1 MEWFELAGII
11 LGPGGAVYVGMR
23 TALNGMKHDIKE
35 IKRDV
40 RDVRDWH
47 LESKGG

>member
-1 MEWFELAGII
+1 MEWFELVGVVF
-11 LGPGGAVYVGMR
+11 GPGSAVYIGMR